1 MRKRTLMAL
10 LTKVG
15 TPQSPIVELSYD
27 NDGLLI
33 TIEDQGTRATK
44 AYPEEVLEILDE
56 VLVDTAP
63 HGYLPRLVAPPLPRP
78 EPKPEPKLVAPP
90 APEPEPAPAP
100 EPEPDLPPQA
110 EKALAL
116 VREHTR
122 NGPVRTSVLHREA
135 SLKGV
140 SRTAIY
146 RAKRETGLFGSRR
159 RVDSTGSPREWE
171 VFWKGPQKLWT
182 IPLPPGRLPH
192 DSLWSQPEP
201 PRQCPCSIG
210 LGVRCPNPT
219 QKMRR
224 RCAEH
229 VGANDGLHLSPRQ
242 KVTLKRLDQGLR
254 LRPQAH
260 ISRTLRGLAD
270 RGLIHWRG
278 DSARNPGIMSPGI
291 TDWGHDVVKGMRR

>member
-27 NDGLLI
+27 GDGLLI
-33 TIEDQGTRATK
+33 TLEDQGTRATK

-63 HGYLPRLVAPPLPRP
+63 HGYLPRLVAPPPPRP
-78 EPKPEPKLVAPP
+78 EPKPEPRLVAPP
-90 APEPEPAPAP
+90 APEPEPEP
-100 EPEPDLPPQA
+100 EPEPTPDLPPQV

-116 VREHTR
+116 VREYTKH
-122 NGPVRTSVLHREA
+122 GPVRTSVLYREA

-159 RVDSTGSPREWE
+159 RVDSKGTYKEWE
-171 VFWKGPQKLWT
+171 MFWKGPQKLWM
-182 IPLPPGRLPH
+182 IPLPPGRVPH
-192 DSLWSQPEP
+192 DTLPLQPEP
-201 PRQCPCSIG
+201 PRQCPCSIE
-210 LGVRCPNPT
+210 LGVRCPNPA
-219 QKMRR
+219 QKRRR
-224 RCAEH
+224 RCDDH

-242 KVTLKRLDQGLR
+242 KAILKRLDRGLK

-260 ISRTLRGLAD
+260 RSRTLRGLKQ

-278 DSARNPGIMSPGI
+278 DSTRNPGI
-291 TDWGHDVVKGMRR
+291 TDWGHDIVKGMK

>member
-90 APEPEPAPAP
+90 ALEPEPAPAP

-171 VFWKGPQKLWT
+171 VFWKGPQKL
-182 IPLPPGRLPH
+182 
-192 DSLWSQPEP
+192 
-201 PRQCPCSIG
+201 CSVG

-229 VGANDGLHLSPRQ
+229 VGANDVLHLSPRQ